1 MIPSVNTV
9 AETVPGPM
17 SRRPALVL
25 VLGTW
30 VALLVLFTAQSVL
43 LGAASWEEAALFSLR
58 LVLPWIV
65 FAPAAVLLAFHLPL
79 DGTHW
84 RRNLLVHLLMAAA
97 VAWTAQELSGPGGRE
112 GGLRGGRAGREAREA
127 RDSFTAQQPPPPGPD
142 GRPGPPMPR
151 RGPDRPR
158 TGRALLDLLVYAVV
172 VTASQAITWSHRA
185 RERERRALAAEAGL
199 ARARLAS
206 LQSQLNPHFLFNAL
220 NGLSTLI
227 HTDPVA
233 ADALVGQL
241 GDLLR
246 ASLDTAAVPEIP
258 LRRELANLESY
269 IAIERTR
276 FGSRLGFET
285 EIDPAALDGL
295 VPTFLLQ
302 PLVENA
308 VKHGVEP
315 VRAGGTVRV
324 SARRDGEILR
334 IEIRDTGAG
343 LRSDPATK
351 GHGIGLANT
360 RSRLVQLYP
369 GLHRFELTGAPGV
382 GCTVRID
389 LPFHPRPLPTPGGP
403 PPSPDAP

>member
-1 MIPSVNTV
+1 MLLHMN
-9 AETVPGPM
+9 AEAEAAPGPM

-25 VLGTW
+25 IFGTW
-30 VALLVLFTAQSVL
+30 TALVVLFTAQSVL
-43 LGAASWEEAALFSLR
+43 LGAASWEEALRFSLR

-65 FAPAAVLLAFHLPL
+65 FAPAAVLLAFRLPL
-79 DGTHW
+79 DGSHW

-97 VAWTAQELSGPGGRE
+97 VAGTAQELSGPGGRE
-112 GGLRGGRAGREAREA
+112 GGQRGGRIAREA
-127 RDSFTAQQPPPPGPD
+127 FTAQQPPPPSLD

-151 RGPDRPR
+151 RSPDRPR

-172 VTASQAITWSHRA
+172 VTASQAITWSRRA
-185 RERERRALAAEAGL
+185 HERERRALAAEAGL
-199 ARARLAS
+199 ARARLTS

-227 HTDPVA
+227 HTDPTA

-246 ASLDTAAVPEIP
+246 ASLDTAAEPEVP
-258 LRRELANLESY
+258 LRRELAHLESY

-276 FGSRLGFET
+276 FGARLRFET
-285 EIDPAALDGL
+285 EVDPAALDGL

-324 SARRDGEILR
+324 VARRDGEILR
-334 IEIRDTGAG
+334 IEVRDTGAG
-343 LRSDPATK
+343 LRPDAASK

-360 RSRLVQLYP
+360 RSRLAQLYP
-369 GLHRFELTGAPGV
+369 GLHRFELSGAPGE
-382 GCTVRID
+382 GCTARID
-389 LPFHPRPLPTPGGP
+389 LPFHSRPLPSAAATTPN
-403 PPSPDAP
+403 DVQ